1 MAEVTEQQAF
11 LISQKILS
19 EMNSQEFKDLESAV
33 QLPYIIKDKILMSP
47 GYWKDYNY
55 SNEVVKKGFNNTDW
69 SKKEARA
76 LFLDHE
82 DMSAA
87 AWIGEVQNVHI
98 DELGNVKGDIV
109 IVDKNVAMKIHYGAK
124 YGISPKIIGEAVDSD
139 MVDFTFE
146 NMSVVMVPA
155 VKTAYINNSENGEI
169 IEVKTTIPQP
179 EEKVTTMTEIEIENA
194 VWDTAYVNDLPDSC
208 FAYISPGGNKDKDGK
223 TVPRSL
229 RHLPYKDKGGKVDIP
244 HLRNALARLPQTNIP
259 PAAQASAK
267 AKLVAAA
274 KSAGVGDYKTQK
286 GSENMGEDIKAPEV
300 APIEVPKVEPKPVEL
315 SKADEELAAELSRYK
330 VFVEKFTA
338 LWNEF
343 NGIKPKEELSAK
355 ESKEELSG
363 MDDIKKMIEESGKK
377 VEQLDMDVKSIKA
390 KLDEPAPKA
399 VKETQELAKQPE
411 VTEKDSNKR
420 MLNYLKSK
428 I

>member
-1 MAEVTEQQAF
+1 MAEVTDQQAF

-33 QLPYIIKDKILMSP
+33 QLPYTIKDKILMSP
-47 GYWKDYNY
+47 GHWKDYNY
-55 SNEVVKKGFNNTDW
+55 SKEVVGKGFKNTDW
-69 SKKEARA
+69 TKKEARA

-82 DMSAA
+82 DTSAA
-87 AWIGEVQNVHI
+87 AWVGEVQNVHI
-98 DELGNVKGDIV
+98 DELGNVRGDLV

-124 YGISPKIIGEAVDSD
+124 YGISPKIIGEAMDYD

-155 VKTAYINNSENGEI
+155 VKTAYINNSENGKI

-179 EEKVTTMTEIEIENA
+179 KSMETKIENA
-194 VWDTAYVNDLPDSC
+194 VTSAP
-208 FAYISPGGNKDKDGK
+208 IK
-223 TVPRSL
+223 TE
-229 RHLPYKDKGGKVDIP
+229 KE
-244 HLRNALARLPQTNIP
+244 
-259 PAAQASAK
+259 
-267 AKLVAAA
+267 
-274 KSAGVGDYKTQK
+274 
-286 GSENMGEDIKAPEV
+286 SENMSDIKAPEV
-300 APIEVPKVEPKPVEL
+300 APAEVPKVEPKPVEL

-399 VKETQELAKQPE
+399 VKETQELTKQPE

>member
-11 LISQKILS
+11 LISRRILE
-19 EMNSQEFKDLESAV
+19 EMNSEEFKDLEKEV

-55 SNEVVKKGFNNTDW
+55 SKEVVGKGFKNTDW

-98 DELGNVKGDIV
+98 DEMNNVRGDIV

-155 VKTAYINNSENGEI
+155 VKTAYINNSENGKI

-179 EEKVTTMTEIEIENA
+179 KSMEIENA
-194 VWDTAYVNDLPDSC
+194 VLSA
-208 FAYISPGGNKDKDGK
+208 IK
-223 TVPRSL
+223 TE
-229 RHLPYKDKGGKVDIP
+229 KE
-244 HLRNALARLPQTNIP
+244 
-259 PAAQASAK
+259 
-267 AKLVAAA
+267 
-274 KSAGVGDYKTQK
+274 
-286 GSENMGEDIKAPEV
+286 SENMTDIKAPEV
-300 APIEVPKVEPKPVEL
+300 APVEVPKVEPIEVL
-315 SKADEELAAELSRYK
+315 SKADEELAAELSKYK

-355 ESKEELSG
+355 EPSKEELSG
-363 MDDIKKMIEESGKK
+363 MEDIKKMIEESGKK

-399 VKETQELAKQPE
+399 VKETQELAKEPE
-411 VTEKDSNKR
+411 VEKDSNKR
-420 MLNYLKSK
+420 MLNYLKK
-428 I
+428 NIR